1 MMDVAD
7 ELEVARPVTTLAG
20 PLVRASSLT
29 KTYGMGAVRVGALRG
44 LDLKVGSGEHVA
56 VTGPSGCG
64 KSTLL
69 HLLAGLTTPTSGE
82 LFVDGREL
90 SRLRDAERTDLR
102 RRTIGLVFQRF
113 NLLPHLTVEQNI
125 ALAQRI
131 ADGRWRKGS
140 EAVLALMERLGMAG
154 KAGRRPKELSGGEQQ
169 RVAIARALVNRP
181 KLLLADEP
189 TGSLDSEN
197 AAAVLEVLSD
207 LNERYGQTIVMITH
221 DPEAA
226 ARCRRTVRMRDGRIH
241 G

>member
-7 ELEVARPVTTLAG
+7 ELEVARPVTPLAG

-44 LDLKVGSGEHVA
+44 LDLTVGSGEHVA

>member
-1 MMDVAD
+1 MNDLVLEREVDTDVEPITA
-7 ELEVARPVTTLAG
+7 E
-20 PLVRASSLT
+20 LVRTCSLT
-29 KTYGMGAVRVGALRG
+29 KTYGTGAASVSAVRGVELAVR
-44 LDLKVGSGEHVA
+44 SGELVA
-56 VTGPSGCG
+56 IVGPSGCG

-69 HLLAGLTTPTSGE
+69 HLIAGLATPTSGQ

-90 SRLRDAERTDLR
+90 SRMTDAERADLR
-102 RRTIGLVFQRF
+102 RRSIGLVFQRF
-113 NLLPHLTVEQNI
+113 NLLPHLSVEHNI
-125 ALAQRI
+125 GLAERI
-131 ADGRWRKGS
+131 AEGRWRERS
-140 EAVLALMERLGMAG
+140 DARVELMERLGIAA
-154 KAGRRPKELSGGEQQ
+154 KAARRPAELSGGEQQ

-197 AAAVLEVLSD
+197 AGAVLDLLAD